1 MCVQYHPM
9 SVTLTRY
16 NSGEDFSHRH
26 RKCCPSESQHWEN
39 YLATIKSAI
48 SIHSSVHIQP
58 FIIITESHHDLPPQP
73 SQTKR
78 QDQNRMASGCGERAA
93 IRNMHREAAAAENRD
108 EPLQQAGP
116 RDLCSQ
122 ISLWLGDMCNG
133 RTVRARGIW
142 GGWVSYEW
150 GD

>member
-48 SIHSSVHIQP
+48 SIRSSVHTQP

-73 SQTKR
+73 SQTKG

-93 IRNMHREAAAAENRD
+93 IRNVHRMLLQLRTEMNHSSRLVQGISAPREVCDWEICAMAGLWGQEAS
-108 EPLQQAGP
+108 G
-116 RDLCSQ
+116 
-122 ISLWLGDMCNG
+122 GD
-133 RTVRARGIW
+133 
-142 GGWVSYEW
+142 GWAMN
-150 GD
+150 

>member
-48 SIHSSVHIQP
+48 SIRSSVHTQP

-78 QDQNRMASGCGERAA
+78 QDQNRMASGCGERAV
-93 IRNMHREAAAAENRD
+93 IGNVHREAAAAENRD

-122 ISLWLGDMCNG
+122 ISVQWQDCEGKRHLGGMG
-133 RTVRARGIW
+133 
-142 GGWVSYEW
+142 EL
-150 GD
+150 